1 MGVVH
6 RAAWVVPVGGEPFA
20 DGEVAVDRGRIV
32 SVGRGLTETPAAQ
45 GFSHVDHLGVL
56 APGLVNAHTH
66 LVYGPA
72 YADLAVGGMPFAEWI
87 VRLLP
92 RRQAMSLDE
101 RAAQMRQSAT
111 LALQTGT
118 TAVGDL
124 VSDGPLLHMCTGL
137 GGRSYHEIAGRDA
150 AGWAASREAWQAH
163 LTAAEPPAAA
173 DTDGSAH
180 APDGHAR
187 DDADD
192 DHDPRELAGISPHT
206 LYTLD
211 DSVVREVCAL
221 ARQQGRRLHPHLA
234 ETVDEAEF
242 VRAGTG
248 AYRAV
253 NERFALAMTLAGRGS
268 GRSPT
273 QHLDAL
279 DGLGPDVHVAH
290 GVHVDADD
298 RDLLRR
304 RGTAV
309 ALCTRSNAVLGAGK
323 APVAAYR
330 REGNPVAVGTDSLAS
345 CPDLDLLAELRA
357 LERLAVDQ
365 GTERDGL
372 HRWLVEAA
380 TVGGARAL
388 GIAAGVLAP
397 GRRADLVV
405 VQGEGE
411 DPYEQLVHGRAVA
424 TYRAGRRA

>member
-6 RAAWVVPVGGEPFA
+6 RATWVVPVDGEPIA
-20 DGEVAVDRGRIV
+20 DGEVAVDRGRVVAI
-32 SVGRGLTETPAAQ
+32 GRGLTETPAAQ

-72 YADLAVGGMPFAEWI
+72 YADLAVGGMPFADWI
-87 VRLLP
+87 VQLLP
-92 RRQAMSLDE
+92 RRRAMSLDE
-101 RAAQMRQSAT
+101 RAAQMRLSAA

-124 VSDGPLLHMCTGL
+124 VSDGPLLGLRTGL
-137 GGRSYHEIAGRDA
+137 GGRAYHEIAGRDA
-150 AGWAASREAWQAH
+150 AGWVADREAWAAH
-163 LTAAEPPAAA
+163 LTDDEPPADA
-173 DTDGSAH
+173 DTDAQT
-180 APDGHAR
+180 DGGRDAR
-187 DDADD
+187 
-192 DHDPRELAGISPHT
+192 ESAGISPHT

-211 DSVVREVCAL
+211 DAVVRDVCAL

-234 ETVDEAEF
+234 ETTDEAEF
-242 VRAGTG
+242 VLAGTG

-253 NERFALAMTLAGRGS
+253 NERFALAMTLAEGGS
-268 GRSPT
+268 GLTPT

-290 GVHVDADD
+290 GVHVDAAD
-298 RDLLRR
+298 RELLRR

-309 ALCTRSNAVLGAGK
+309 ALCTRSNAVLGAGE

-330 REGNPVAVGTDSLAS
+330 REGNPVAIGTDSLAS

-357 LERLAVDQ
+357 LERLALDQ
-365 GTERDGL
+365 GTDREGL

-388 GIAAGVLAP
+388 GIEAGVLAS

-405 VQGEGE
+405 VQGEGA
-411 DPYEQLVHGRAVA
+411 DPYDQLVHGRATT
-424 TYRAGRRA
+424 TYLKGERA